1 MEIDV
6 TAEDVTHLPSLDY
19 KLNVCLVNISREI
32 TDEDLD
38 IMKCLI
44 SGEQGSPRGVLEK
57 ITTALKLF
65 EHLKGRCLLSRDNIL
80 CLQAMLYHARRI
92 DLFKELLAFAEERG
106 DTLHCYPE
114 SDRPVNGYKYV
125 RFHVAGTKSNNRSTL
140 EAIRSAA
147 STYMNVPSHFVTVQ
161 GIQATQSYLITFMVP
176 EHCIEYVTRLK
187 PSEKQCLLS
196 LGVDFIVVEG
206 KTITLQDAKLD
217 KKPIPGIQL
226 NEELQY
232 YFKRNV
238 TLQKQLEQ
246 YQLNEINAG
255 FKLTTALSRS
265 LTLLL
270 TFLFNMV
277 KYRSTKFVDSIS
289 VQSAHNYFQHS
300 LEKVKGLGYDVHV
313 IQSLL
318 EAQSIIV
325 RKQKLEEHRLLIQ
338 QQQYQIR
345 NLEHVARVVQYERD
359 KLKYFLGLSVHEEVL
374 SRNDQ
379 FFIHGIMEALPS
391 ISVKYGLGIL
401 VDLQQLR
408 PYLEEASTFLT
419 KADRKRLTQTFEI
432 NQNEEKM
439 FHLENHCFI
448 EALVTV
454 EQLRSGSL
462 LDIDSFGRKLVSMV
476 NRKEFEKQWQSQMQ
490 KFDLKHKQEQQGSG
504 RPTPKEKETKT
515 RTKSGHRMSS
525 SQEDSSNKMDQVLD
539 KVDLLTKR
547 MTDIEKLIC
556 NPLARLDISRTG
568 NMDSLGIDF
577 ARAQKMDED

>member
-6 TAEDVTHLPSLDY
+6 TAEDITHLPSLDY

-92 DLFKELLAFAEERG
+92 DLFNELLEFAKERG
-106 DTLHCYPE
+106 ETLHCYPE
-114 SDRPVNGYKYV
+114 SNTPVNGYKYV
-125 RFHVAGTKSNNRSTL
+125 KFHVAGTTKYNRSTL
-140 EAIRSAA
+140 EAIRSTA

-161 GIQATQSYLITFMVP
+161 GIQATQSYLVTFMVP
-176 EHCIEYVTRLK
+176 DHCIEYLTRLK
-187 PSEKQCLLS
+187 PAEKQCLIS
-196 LGVDFIVVEG
+196 LGVDLIVVED
-206 KTITLQDAKLD
+206 KTIALRDITVD
-217 KKPIPGIQL
+217 KKPVPGIQL

-232 YFKRNV
+232 YFKRNA

-246 YQLNEINAG
+246 YQLNEISADL
-255 FKLTTALSRS
+255 KITTAMSRS
-265 LTLLL
+265 LTLLV
-270 TFLFNMV
+270 TFLFNIV
-277 KYRSTKFVDSIS
+277 RHRTTNFVDTISI
-289 VQSAHNYFQHS
+289 QSAHNYFQHC

-318 EAQSIIV
+318 EAQRIV
-325 RKQKLEEHRLLIQ
+325 IRKHKLEEHRLLIQ
-338 QQQYQIR
+338 QQQYQIQ

-359 KLKYFLGLSVHEEVL
+359 KLKYFIGLSVHEGIL

-379 FFIHGIMEALPS
+379 FFIHGIVEALPS
-391 ISVKYGLGIL
+391 ISVKYGLGIM

-408 PYLEEASTFLT
+408 PYLEEASTFLNM
-419 KADRKRLTQTFEI
+419 ADRKRLKQTFEI

-439 FHLENHCFI
+439 FHLEKHCFI
-448 EALVTV
+448 EALVIV
-454 EQLRSGSL
+454 EQLRSGSPL
-462 LDIDSFGRKLVSMV
+462 NIDSFGRKLVSMV
-476 NRKEFEKQWQSQMQ
+476 NRKEFEIQWESQMQ
-490 KFDLKHKQEQQGSG
+490 KFNLKHNQEQQGSG
-504 RPTPKEKETKT
+504 RPTPKEKETKP
-515 RTKSGHRMSS
+515 RTKSGHRRSS
-525 SQEDSSNKMDQVLD
+525 SQDYSTSKMDQVLD

-547 MTDIEKLIC
+547 MADMEKLIC